1 MSFPIRYRN
10 LNGVIAFASG
20 CHISRVARA
29 RRIFGRQS
37 ILVTMSGDTSSP
49 RAEWEAAFSAS
60 PTRDAEF
67 TTLSGIPLDPV
78 YGPEDGDFPG
88 QYPYTRGPYASMYR
102 SRLWTMRMFAGF
114 GTAEDT
120 NWRFK
125 EIIKAGGTGLSTAF
139 DMPTLLGLDSDDPM
153 SLGEVGRCGVA
164 VDSLSDMEDLY
175 AGIDLGEVTTSMTI
189 NSPAAVIFSMF
200 IAQAE
205 KAGVQRARLGGTLQN
220 DILKEYQAQKEF
232 VFPPRQSMRLVR
244 DTIDFTA
251 AEMPRWH
258 SVSISGYHIREAGS
272 TAVEELA
279 FTLANGFAYV
289 ELALAA
295 GLDVDAFAPRLS
307 FFFNAH
313 IDFFEEIAKY
323 RAARRIWA
331 RWMKDRY
338 GATDPRSMQCRFHTQ
353 TAGVSL
359 TAQQPE
365 VNIARTAIEALAG
378 VLGGT
383 QSLHTNSM
391 DEALA
396 LPTEKAA
403 RIALRTQQVIAHET
417 NVAHVADPL
426 GGSYYVESLTDE
438 VERQAEE
445 IFAHLESLG
454 NGSLLEGVITG
465 IEENWF
471 QGRISDSA
479 YDLERRLNAGQRI
492 TVGVNG
498 FKDGNEEDQMQLLRI
513 TNEDELRQ
521 RKRLD
526 GVRSDRNQD
535 AVAAALEKLR
545 TEAEDPEVNLMP
557 TLIEASHV
565 YATVGEMMST
575 MAGVF
580 GRHVEVPSI

>member
-1 MSFPIRYRN
+1 MATNRELWQQAYE
-10 LNGVIAFASG
+10 ASRLRDVD
-20 CHISRVARA
+20 HT
-29 RRIFGRQS
+29 
-37 ILVTMSGDTSSP
+37 TM
-49 RAEWEAAFSAS
+49 
-60 PTRDAEF
+60 
-67 TTLSGIPLDPV
+67 SGIPLEPV
-78 YGPEDGDFPG
+78 YGPDDGEFPG

-102 SRLWTMRMFAGF
+102 SKLWTMRMFAGF

-125 EIIKAGGTGLSTAF
+125 EIIRTGGDGLSTAF
-139 DMPTLLGLDSDDPM
+139 DMPTLLGIDSDHEM
-153 SLGEVGRCGVA
+153 ALGEVGRCGVA
-164 VDSLSDMEDLY
+164 IDTLADMEDLY
-175 AGIDLGEVTTSMTI
+175 RGIDLGQITTSMTI
-189 NSPAAVIFSMF
+189 NSPAAVIFAMF
-200 IAQAE
+200 VAQAE
-205 KAGVQRARLGGTLQN
+205 LAGIPRAKLGGTLQN

-244 DTIDFTA
+244 DTIAYTA

-258 SVSISGYHIREAGS
+258 SISISGYHIREAGS

-289 ELALAA
+289 ELALQA
-295 GLDVDAFAPRLS
+295 GLPVDAFAPRLS

-331 RWMKDRY
+331 RWMQERY
-338 GATDPRSMQCRFHTQ
+338 GATSQRSMQLRFHTQ

-365 VNIARTAIEALAG
+365 VNLIRTAIEALAG

-396 LPTEKAA
+396 LPTEKAV
-403 RIALRTQQVIAHET
+403 RLALRTQQVIAEET

-426 GGSYYVESLTDE
+426 GGSYYVEALTDE

-445 IFAHLESLG
+445 IFAYLDELG
-454 NGSLLEGVITG
+454 SGSMLEGVITG
-465 IEENWF
+465 IDENWF
-471 QGRISDSA
+471 QGRIADSA
-479 YDLERRLNAGQRI
+479 FELERKLNSGRRI

-498 FKDGNEEDQMQLLRI
+498 YTEGNDEDQIELLRI
-513 TNEDELRQ
+513 TNEDEARQ
-521 RKRLD
+521 RKRLEQ
-526 GVRSDRNQD
+526 VRQQRDQS
-535 AVAAALEKLR
+535 AVDAALAR
-545 TEAEDPEVNLMP
+545 IATEAADPEINLMP
-557 TLIEASHV
+557 TLIEASNT
-565 YATVGEMMST
+565 YATLGEIMGAMGS
-575 MAGVF
+575 VF
-580 GRHVEVPSI
+580 GRHVEVPTI

>member
-1 MSFPIRYRN
+1 MTSREQWQAAYE
-10 LNGVIAFASG
+10 ASK
-20 CHISRVARA
+20 
-29 RRIFGRQS
+29 
-37 ILVTMSGDTSSP
+37 L
-49 RAEWEAAFSAS
+49 
-60 PTRDAEF
+60 RDATF
-67 TTLSGIPLDPV
+67 TTMSGIPLEPV
-78 YGPEDGDFPG
+78 YGPDDGEFPG
-88 QYPYTRGPYASMYR
+88 VYPYTRGPYASMYR
-102 SRLWTMRMFAGF
+102 SKLWTMRMFAGF

-125 EIIKAGGTGLSTAF
+125 EIIKAGGDGLSTAF

-153 SLGEVGRCGVA
+153 ALGEVGRCGVA
-164 VDSLSDMEDLY
+164 VDTLADMEDLY
-175 AGIDLGEVTTSMTI
+175 AGIDLGTITTSMTI
-189 NSPAAVIFSMF
+189 NSPAAVIFAMF

-205 KAGVQRARLGGTLQN
+205 KQGIHRARLGGTLQN

-232 VFPPRQSMRLVR
+232 VFPPRPSMRLVR
-244 DTIDFTA
+244 DTIAFTA
-251 AEMPRWH
+251 AEMPKWH

-272 TAVEELA
+272 TAAEELA

-289 ELALAA
+289 ELALQA
-295 GLDVDAFAPRLS
+295 GLPVDAFAPRLS

-331 RWMKDRY
+331 RWMKERY
-338 GATDPRSMQCRFHTQ
+338 GAQLERSMALRFHTQ

-365 VNIARTAIEALAG
+365 VNIVRTAIEALAG

-426 GGSYYVESLTDE
+426 GGSYYVEALTDE
-438 VERQAEE
+438 MERRAEE
-445 IFAHLESLG
+445 IFSYLDELG
-454 NGSLLEGVITG
+454 GGSMLEGCIRG

-471 QGRISDSA
+471 QGRIADSA
-479 YDLERRLNAGQRI
+479 YELERAFNEGRRTVIGVNAFTEGNDDDDLEI
-492 TVGVNG
+492 
-498 FKDGNEEDQMQLLRI
+498 LRI
-513 TNEDELRQ
+513 TNEDEERQ
-521 RKRLD
+521 RKRLER
-526 GVRSDRNQD
+526 VRVERDQA
-535 AVAAALEKLR
+535 AVERALAELRDAAA
-545 TEAEDPEVNLMP
+545 DPERNLMP
-557 TLIEASHV
+557 LLIDTVRTYASLGEIMQTL
-565 YATVGEMMST
+565 G
-575 MAGVF
+575 GVF
-580 GRHVEVPSI
+580 GRHTEVPTI